1 MKIIGI
7 ISRFD
12 TLKSG
17 NKILYCY
24 EEIVKKIINSG
35 GIPIGINIIDNIE
48 KTKELINKLDGL
60 IFQGGDKYKEEEI
73 NLIKYAYKNNIPT
86 LGICQGMQMMGI
98 ATCGEIYNIKNH
110 NKKYIDEVHEVV
122 IKKKSKIYEILKKE
136 KIKVN
141 SRHNYAIK
149 NTTLEIS
156 GISDDNVIE
165 VIEDK
170 TKTFFIGIEWHPES
184 LNNEDSR
191 LIFNYFINLKEGNKW
206 P

>member
-1 MKIIGI
+1 M
-7 ISRFD
+7 
-12 TLKSG
+12 
-17 NKILYCY
+17 NKR
-24 EEIVKKIINSG
+24 
-35 GIPIGINIIDNIE
+35 
-48 KTKELINKLDGL
+48 
-60 IFQGGDKYKEEEI
+60 
-73 NLIKYAYKNNIPT
+73 
-86 LGICQGMQMMGI
+86 
-98 ATCGEIYNIKNH
+98 EIYNIKNH

>member
-7 ISRFD
+7 INRFD
-12 TLKSG
+12 KLKSG

-24 EEIVKKIINSG
+24 EEIVKKIIKSN
-35 GIPIGINIIDNIE
+35 GIPIGINLIDNIE

-60 IFQGGDKYKEEEI
+60 IFQGGDEYKEEEI

-98 ATCGEIYNIKNH
+98 ATCGEIYNIKNN

-122 IKKKSKIYEILKKE
+122 IKKNSKIYEILKKE

-156 GISDDNVIE
+156 GISDDNIIE

-191 LIFNYFINLKEGNKW
+191 LIFNYFINLKEGNK
-206 P
+206 